1 MFPEHTQQAFSFSV
15 FSIRANII
23 WHVLEP
29 ISWKRQKKRK
39 VFLVAN
45 ASGRFTRCS
54 PKCLLNLDARH
65 SSLRNPSGRHL
76 AVLLHS
82 QKKKILKKKGKKRNA
97 VLGFFFFLHRRAVV
111 GMDGGSQFTE
121 CSRQPC
127 VGGGLQGL
135 QLQLLGWD
143 SDRAAS

>member
-1 MFPEHTQQAFSFSV
+1 MFPEHTQQAFSFVYSSLIFFFGKTFSFSI

-82 QKKKILKKKGKKRNA
+82 QKKKKRKKRKKRNA
-97 VLGFFFFLHRRAVV
+97 VLGFFFFFSST
-111 GMDGGSQFTE
+111 DGPS
-121 CSRQPC
+121 S
-127 VGGGLQGL
+127 
-135 QLQLLGWD
+135 GWME
-143 SDRAAS
+143 AASLLNARVSLV